1 MNINKLPILHNFS
14 IPLRILTFGIIILS
28 SVILVLIFGV
38 VIAVPFFGHDVMK
51 NLANA
56 ELIVE
61 SVNAANKSGFT
72 PCELLEQRNGL
83 LEALTDLLNSYRNY
97 INVSE
102 EHLIKNALA
111 AIEKTKATE

>member
-1 MNINKLPILHNFS
+1 MKTKFTKGEWEFLGKPDGTYS
-14 IPLRILTFGIIILS
+14 
-28 SVILVLIFGV
+28 IFGDKENGKGEAEFV
-38 VIAVPFFGHDVMK
+38 AEVMGNDVMK